1 MVSMDSNLY
10 HQCMITSVLLQEV
23 DNLTRE
29 KIEDELNEL
38 KEAHAADEGAF
49 LSFSI
54 LISIYWSNL
63 SLLKKAWI
71 FGLPAS
77 RVYLN

>member
-38 KEAHAADEGAF
+38 KEAHAAYEGAF

-54 LISIYWSNL
+54 LICIYWPNFVSF
-63 SLLKKAWI
+63 KKGMDIWSTCI
-71 FGLPAS
+71 
-77 RVYLN
+77 